1 MRGARR
7 VCCETQ
13 PWCAANR
20 ECKNHG
26 SGRMLPPHRIGRNA
40 SVTQEESAM
49 DTERFDRMTGTSR
62 PASEIRIST
71 DVPTYPNRQSGNH
84 GPVGVRTLSEFGRA
98 IMNPLHFDAF
108 SRALGAVE
116 FTPSRRSLMAGL
128 AGSVAA
134 LSGAS
139 LLEGEARKK
148 KKKKKGG
155 SSCTKKC
162 KKKKGKKKKSCL
174 AKCNGG
180 NRPTPYNGPVFTV
193 SGRKILDTGGDE
205 VALRGVNKMSVF
217 DDDDPRGNNYF
228 PQIAL
233 SKSNTVRIV
242 WAIEDDNGATNV
254 NDLAALIANC
264 QANKMLPMIELHDAT
279 GDLSKLPQLANYWTR
294 NDVLQVIF
302 NAGGNLLINI
312 ANECGDDTVNA
323 NQWVSAYTSVIRQ
336 MRDAGIRTPLVIDA
350 PDFGKNLEVIVAG
363 ANDLLNVDSNL
374 IFSVH
379 PYWPKNGGGD
389 ATFIENQFTAAF
401 NKGFALIIGEF
412 SQWGA
417 FNGNN
422 SICVAPGGECDYLAI
437 MTKASQKGFGW
448 YAWEWGPGNEFGD
461 PNCSKMNMTT
471 NGTFATKTAGWATDV
486 FNRIAAESNPI
497 IG

>member
-1 MRGARR
+1 MEPTTLDALARKLS
-7 VCCETQ
+7 TQ
-13 PWCAANR
+13 
-20 ECKNHG
+20 
-26 SGRMLPPHRIGRNA
+26 
-40 SVTQEESAM
+40 
-49 DTERFDRMTGTSR
+49 GT
-62 PASEIRIST
+62 T
-71 DVPTYPNRQSGNH
+71 
-84 GPVGVRTLSEFGRA
+84 
-98 IMNPLHFDAF
+98 
-108 SRALGAVE
+108 ALA
-116 FTPSRRSLMAGL
+116 PSRRGLLSGLASGVAGL
-128 AGSVAA
+128 TGLA
-134 LSGAS
+134 LLDDA
-139 LLEGEARKK
+139 EAKK
-148 KKKKKGG
+148 KKKKHKN
-155 SSCTKKC
+155 
-162 KKKKGKKKKSCL
+162 KKKKCSKKKRK
-174 AKCNGG
+174 AGKCGG
-180 NRPTPYNGPVFTV
+180 GGGPTPYNGPVFTV
-193 SGRKILDTGGDE
+193 SGRSILDTGGDP

-217 DDDDPRGNNYF
+217 DDDDPRGNTYF

-302 NAGGNLLINI
+302 NAGGNLLVNI
-312 ANECGDDTVNA
+312 ANESGDDTVTA
-323 NQWVSAYTSVIRQ
+323 NQWVAAYTPVIKK
-336 MRDAGIRTPLVIDA
+336 MRAAGIRTPLVIDA
-350 PDFGKNLEVIVAG
+350 PDFGKNLGVIVDGAG
-363 ANDLLNVDSNL
+363 SLLDVDSNL

-379 PYWPKNGGGD
+379 PYWGISDGASPI
-389 ATFIENQFTAAF
+389 FIENQFDAAF
-401 NKGFALIIGEF
+401 TANIALIIGEF

-417 FNGNN
+417 FNGND
-422 SICVAPGGECDYLAI
+422 SICVAPGGECDYISI
-437 MTKASQKGFGW
+437 MTKASQHGFGW

>member
-1 MRGARR
+1 M
-7 VCCETQ
+7 E
-13 PWCAANR
+13 P
-20 ECKNHG
+20 EK
-26 SGRMLPPHRIGRNA
+26 I
-40 SVTQEESAM
+40 
-49 DTERFDRMTGTSR
+49 
-62 PASEIRIST
+62 
-71 DVPTYPNRQSGNH
+71 
-84 GPVGVRTLSEFGRA
+84 
-98 IMNPLHFDAF
+98 DALA
-108 SRALGAVE
+108 RALLTTNLA
-116 FTPSRRSLMAGL
+116 PSRRGLLSGL
-128 AGSVAA
+128 AGGVAGLTGLA
-134 LSGAS
+134 LLDNAD
-139 LLEGEARKK
+139 AKK
-148 KKKKKGG
+148 KKHKKKC
-155 SSCTKKC
+155 S
-162 KKKKGKKKKSCL
+162 KKKRKAGKCGGGG
-174 AKCNGG
+174 GG
-180 NRPTPYNGPVFTV
+180 NGQTPYDGPVFTV
-193 SGRKILDTGGDE
+193 SGRSILDTGGDP

-228 PQIAL
+228 PQIKL
-233 SKSNTVRIV
+233 SKSNSVRIV
-242 WAIEDDNGATNV
+242 WAIEDDNGPTNV

-312 ANECGDDTVNA
+312 ANECGDDTVTP
-323 NQWVSAYTSVIRQ
+323 NQWVSAYTPVIKK
-336 MRDAGIRTPLVIDA
+336 MRAAGIRTPLVIDA

-363 ANDLLNVDSNL
+363 ANNLLAVDPNL

-379 PYWPKNGGGD
+379 PYWPKNDGGG
-389 ATFIENQFTAAF
+389 ASFIESQFAAAV
-401 NKGFALIIGEF
+401 NEGFALIIGEF

-422 SICVAPGGECDYLAI
+422 SICVAPGGECDYDAI
-437 MTKASQKGFGW
+437 MTKASAKGFGW

-486 FNRIAAESNPI
+486 FNRIAAESSPI